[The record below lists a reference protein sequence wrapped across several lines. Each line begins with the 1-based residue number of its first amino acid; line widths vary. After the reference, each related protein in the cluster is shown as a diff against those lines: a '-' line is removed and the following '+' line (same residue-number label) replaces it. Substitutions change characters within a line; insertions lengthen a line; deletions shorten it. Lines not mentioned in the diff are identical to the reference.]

1 MATAVNNKETV
12 VLKDGSKVEITP
24 LSIRNLRKFMEIVK
38 GFEKTKNELDAL
50 DLMIEAVQVALCA
63 VDAEKYADVD
73 HLNDV
78 LDMPTIAQIMRV
90 AGGVDIEE
98 DPNLAAATA

>member
-1 MATAVNNKETV
+1 MATAINNKETV
-12 VLKDGSKVEITP
+12 VLKDGAKVEITP
-24 LSIRNLRKFMEIVK
+24 LSIKNLRKFMEIVK
-38 GFEKTKNELDAL
+38 AFEKTKNELDAL
-50 DLMIEAVQVALCA
+50 DIMIEAVQVALCA
-63 VDAEKYADVD
+63 VDPEKYSDVD

>member
-12 VLKDGSKVEITP
+12 VLKDGAKVEITP
-24 LSIRNLRKFMEIVK
+24 LSIKNLRKFMDIVK
-38 GFEKTKNELDAL
+38 KFEKTKDELQAL
-50 DLMIEAVQVALCA
+50 DIMIEAVQVALCA

-73 HLNDV
+73 YLNDV
-78 LDMPTIAQIMRV
+78 LDMPTIGQIMKV
-90 AGGVDIEE
+90 AGGIDIDE